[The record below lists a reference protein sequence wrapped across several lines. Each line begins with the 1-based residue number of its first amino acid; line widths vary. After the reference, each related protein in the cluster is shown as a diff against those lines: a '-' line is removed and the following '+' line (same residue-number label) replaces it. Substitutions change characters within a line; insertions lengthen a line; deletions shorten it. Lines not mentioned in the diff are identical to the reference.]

1 MTILMMHLEGPMQAW
16 GTSSRFSERESGLEP
31 SKSGVIGILCA
42 ALGRDRGLDLSDLA
56 NLKVGVRVEREGILR
71 KDFHTTLDVPRASGS
86 SNSDAVISNRYYLS
100 DACFL
105 VGLEGDEVLLK
116 SLKKALENP
125 KWAVFL
131 GRKSFVPSAPMI
143 FPNCMVNSSMK
154 DVFEKFPWLGRSS
167 DDIPEKLRVVLE
179 CPPDKGEPRMDVP
192 ISFQTR
198 DFRQRFVRTY
208 WVDMPRGD

>member
-1 MTILMMHLEGPMQAW
+1 MTVLMMHLEGPMQAW
-16 GTSSRFSERESGLEP
+16 GTSSRFSERETGLEP

-42 ALGRDRGLDLSDLA
+42 ALGRSRDSDISDLT
-56 NLKVGVRVEREGILR
+56 NLKIGVRVDREGILR

-105 VGLEGDEVLLK
+105 VGLEGEKILLE

-125 KWAVFL
+125 KWALFL
-131 GRKSFVPSAPMI
+131 GRKAFVPSAPLI
-143 FPNCMVNSSMK
+143 FPNCMIDSSIDIALK
-154 DVFEKFPWLGRSS
+154 KVPWLGRSS
-167 DDIPEKLRVVLE
+167 DVVPEKVRVVLE
-179 CPPDKGEPRMDVP
+179 CSPEEGEPRMDVP

-198 DFRQRFVRTY
+198 DFKQRFVKTY
-208 WVDMPRGD
+208 WVNTPGGN